1 MKLDKLTP
9 KGRGKK
15 SYYVVFNTLKAMGLF
30 GKVTQTTVFNIQILK
45 TMGTK
50 KKTTRLVRNIF

>member
-15 SYYVVFNTLKAMGLF
+15 SYYVVFNTLKAMALF
-30 GKVTQTTVFNIQILK
+30 GKVTQTTVFNI
-45 TMGTK
+45 
-50 KKTTRLVRNIF
+50 